1 MTSNLALI
9 LKQLLFCKIKCAPF
23 VHQYLHL
30 QTLHLQTVNVSMYID
45 AQLLYVRNL
54 SGFEF

>member
-1 MTSNLALI
+1 MKSNLALI

-30 QTLHLQTVNVSMYID
+30 QTLHYKYID